1 MEKKK
6 KYNNLNYLVLSVL
19 SLMFVMHFNVSA
31 LYAKTSEEP
40 LVKTGIEV
48 LREHNFDILKGLRV
62 GLVTN
67 ATGVDHNLKSTV
79 DILNE
84 ASNVNLVA
92 LYGPEH
98 GIRGSEPAGHYV
110 LYTKDKET
118 GLPVFSLYGQTRKPS
133 KIMLDGID
141 VLVYDIQDNGCRS
154 YTFISTMGEVMEAAA
169 ENGIKVVVLD
179 RPNPLTGIKIEGSIV
194 EDGFYSFVSKYPI
207 PYIYGMTCGEL
218 AEFINGEGL
227 LKDKS
232 GKRLK
237 CDLSVIRMEGWRR
250 SMDFKDTGLPWV
262 LTSPHI
268 PSIEASYCYPA
279 TGILGELGVY
289 SIGVGYTLPFQI
301 IGGKNIDA
309 VTLAKRMNSRRLSG
323 LSFRPIYFKPYY
335 GLGKGT
341 ILGGV
346 QIYIDDLSTAHLIDI
361 QFIAIEELKKMY
373 PDKDLYKMA
382 NSSRFNMYDKV
393 LGTDYY
399 RKVFGKNY
407 RFDDIKIKLY
417 QDVKLFRKLSSKY
430 YLY

>member
-6 KYNNLNYLVLSVL
+6 KYNNLNYLVLSIL
-19 SLMFVMHFNVSA
+19 CLIFLMHFNVSA
-31 LYAKTSEEP
+31 LYAKPSDEP

-62 GLVTN
+62 GLITN

-79 DILNE
+79 DILYE

-133 KIMLDGID
+133 KLMLDGID

-169 ENGIKVVVLD
+169 ENGIKVIVLD
-179 RPNPLTGIKIEGSIV
+179 RPNPLTGLKIEGSIV

-227 LKDKS
+227 LKDERGKS
-232 GKRLK
+232 LK
-237 CDLSVIRMEGWRR
+237 CDLSVIRMEGWKRN
-250 SMDFKDTGLPWV
+250 MDFRDTGLPWV

-268 PSIEASYCYPA
+268 PSIVSSYCYPA

-309 VTLAKRMNSRRLSG
+309 VTFAKRMNSRRLPG
-323 LSFRPIYFKPYY
+323 LNFRPIYFKPYY

-346 QIYIDDLSTAHLIDI
+346 QIYIDDLSIAHLIDI
-361 QFIAIEELKKMY
+361 QFIAIEELNKMY
-373 PDKDLYKMA
+373 PDRDLYKMA
-382 NSSRFNMYDKV
+382 NTSRFNMYDKV

-407 RFDDIKIKLY
+407 RFDDIKMKLY
-417 QDVKLFRKLSSKY
+417 KDVEPFRKLSSKY